1 VGRISIKKGLEVL
14 FSAVREIP
22 DAFLTL
28 VGEGQD
34 REYFIEQAKEMGIT
48 ERIHWIGKVPHG
60 EVYSYLAS
68 FDALVL
74 SSLTTPGW
82 KEQFG
87 HVLIEAMSAGIPVIA
102 SNSGVI
108 PEVVEDAGLLFPE
121 GDSSALKECIL
132 ALMDSESDRSNL
144 IEKSKKRAEERFSN
158 RAIADQT
165 YEIWKRVIA
174 GE

>member
-1 VGRISIKKGLEVL
+1 
-14 FSAVREIP
+14 
-22 DAFLTL
+22 
-28 VGEGQD
+28 
-34 REYFIEQAKEMGIT
+34 
-48 ERIHWIGKVPHG
+48 
-60 EVYSYLAS
+60 
-68 FDALVL
+68 
-74 SSLTTPGW
+74 
-82 KEQFG
+82 
-87 HVLIEAMSAGIPVIA
+87 
-102 SNSGVI
+102 
-108 PEVVEDAGLLFPE
+108 VEDAGLLFPE